1 MSNQCGSLTLSPP
14 EFLNP
19 TTYHSKLSYPLP
31 RDLINP
37 INPVDPSTSRDHI
50 KFTTIDGHL
59 PSHDPKHSTNPDDL
73 NPTLTDVPISIISGD
88 ALPQSGTW
96 KRFQRSA
103 QNLTPPQGI
112 KLHTKRSSNFLS
124 DPIELPCK
132 RRLVSQKDN
141 GNIELLAEAGQQ
153 PCQEQ

>member
-1 MSNQCGSLTLSPP
+1 MSNQCGSSTLSPL

-37 INPVDPSTSRDHI
+37 TNPIDLSTSHDHI
-50 KFTTIDGHL
+50 KFTNTDGHL
-59 PSHDPKHSTNPDDL
+59 PSYDPKHSTNPDDL

-96 KRFQRSA
+96 KIFQRSA
-103 QNLTPPQGI
+103 RSLTLPQGI

-132 RRLVSQKDN
+132 RRLVS
-141 GNIELLAEAGQQ
+141 
-153 PCQEQ
+153 